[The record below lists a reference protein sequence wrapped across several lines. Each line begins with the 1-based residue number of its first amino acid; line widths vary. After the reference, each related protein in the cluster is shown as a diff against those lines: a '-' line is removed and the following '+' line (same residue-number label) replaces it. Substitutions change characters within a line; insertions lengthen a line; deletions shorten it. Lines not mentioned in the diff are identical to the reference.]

1 MIKPLDEYTPEERK
15 FVEWVESVRNRP
27 PRPGFPRRTLEQMAR
42 EQGVGPIK
50 LEELE
55 AIVREA
61 DEDDDEDA
69 PQPRFEGER

>member
-61 DEDDDEDA
+61 WEEDEEEQSSSHKEGA
-69 PQPRFEGER
+69 P